1 MEYSR
6 VYGIILINEADQVER
21 WRTHFKQIL
30 NNVEQNILGDSDNL
44 TVEVADSLNINIH
57 SINKNEI
64 KKAIKATKSS
74 KATGSDNI
82 NAEMLK
88 VDLDLSAD
96 ILYPLFQDI
105 WVKEQIPKEWGKG
118 VIIKIPKKVI

>member
-1 MEYSR
+1 M
-6 VYGIILINEADQVER
+6 ER
-21 WRTHFKQIL
+21 WRSHFKQIL
-30 NNVEQNILGDSDNL
+30 NNDEQNILGDSDNL
-44 TVEVADSLNINIH
+44 IVEVADSLNINIH
-57 SINKNEI
+57 SIKKNEI
-64 KKAIKATKSS
+64 KKAIKATKSG

-96 ILYPLFQDI
+96 ILSPLFQDI